1 MNLRSSAIGK
11 REHELPVPTH
21 HTVDTVVDIVDNVAQ
36 FKLLPVICQRDKMGL
51 NRIGVYEILLH

>member
-1 MNLRSSAIGK
+1 
-11 REHELPVPTH
+11 VPTH